1 MKTGVSQDIVTEIY
15 HVNGSELLGIMA
27 LSAPPPTPGMGQR
40 EIAMTDTNWTIH
52 GREFANCNC
61 SYGCPCQFNALPT
74 NGNCWAV
81 VGIQIDKGFH
91 GGTQLDGLRIAGI
104 YKYPGPIHLG
114 NGAALPIVDRRANE
128 AQRKALLRIMSG
140 QDTKPGATHF
150 QVFFS
155 MLSKVHDPVFAD
167 IDFAVDIDK
176 RRAHLKVAGYI
187 DQRGEPILNPVTGA
201 EHRIR
206 IEPVGGFEF
215 KQAEIGRG
223 WTRATGPI
231 AYELTD
237 SYGQFCELHLCQDGI
252 IN

>member
-1 MKTGVSQDIVTEIY
+1 
-15 HVNGSELLGIMA
+15 
-27 LSAPPPTPGMGQR
+27 
-40 EIAMTDTNWTIH
+40 MTDTKWTLH

-81 VGIQIDKGFH
+81 IGIQIDKGQH
-91 GGTQLDGLRIAGI
+91 GDVSLSGLKLAGI
-104 YKYPGPIHLG
+104 FKYPGAIHMG
-114 NGAALPIVDRRANE
+114 NGEAQPIIDRRASE
-128 AQRKALLRIMSG
+128 AQRNALLRIMSG
-140 QDTKPGATHF
+140 QDTKPGATMF

-167 IDFAVDIDK
+167 IDFTVDIDK
-176 RRAHLKVAGYI
+176 RKARMLVPGYI
-187 DQRGEPILNPVTGA
+187 DQRGEPIVNPVTGA

-215 KQAEIGRG
+215 KKAEIGRG
-223 WTRATGPI
+223 WTKTAGPI
-231 AYELTD
+231 SYELKD
-237 SYGQFCELHLCQDGI
+237 SYGQFAELHLCQDGI

>member
-1 MKTGVSQDIVTEIY
+1 
-15 HVNGSELLGIMA
+15 
-27 LSAPPPTPGMGQR
+27 
-40 EIAMTDTNWTIH
+40 MTQTNWTIH

-81 VGIQIDKGFH
+81 VGLEIDAGFH
-91 GGTQLDGLRIAGI
+91 GSTQLDGLRIAGI
-104 YKYPGPIHLG
+104 YKYPGPIHMG

-128 AQRKALLRIMSG
+128 AQRNALLRIMSG

-150 QVFFS
+150 QVYFS
-155 MLSKVHDPVFAD
+155 MLSKVYEPVFAD

-206 IEPVGGFEF
+206 IQPVGGFEF

-223 WTRATGPI
+223 WTKATGPI
-231 AYELTD
+231 AYDLTD

>member
-1 MKTGVSQDIVTEIY
+1 M
-15 HVNGSELLGIMA
+15 SETKWNL
-27 LSAPPPTPGMGQR
+27 
-40 EIAMTDTNWTIH
+40 H

-81 VGIQIDKGFH
+81 VAIQIERGRH
-91 GGTQLDGLRIAGI
+91 GDVPLDGLRLAGI
-104 YKYPGPIHLG
+104 FKYPGAIHMG
-114 NGAALPIVDRRANE
+114 NGEAVPIVDRRAND
-128 AQRKALLRIMSG
+128 AQRNALLRIMSG
-140 QDTKPGATHF
+140 QDTKPGATMF

-167 IDFAVDIDK
+167 IDFEVDIDK
-176 RRAHLKVAGYI
+176 RRAKLLVPGYI
-187 DQRGEPILNPVTGA
+187 DQRGEPIVNPVTGA

-215 KQAEIGRG
+215 KVAEIGRG
-223 WTRATGPI
+223 WTKTSGPVS
-231 AYELTD
+231 YELSD
-237 SYGQFCELHLCQDGI
+237 SYGQFAELHLCQDGI